1 MTTKE
6 KLKPLTESQKVFC
19 NEYILDY
26 NGTRSYQ
33 VAYPDASY
41 DSAKVNASRLLTNDN
56 VLQYIGDLQA
66 DLSKATGITK
76 ARILKELEK
85 MAFNSNE
92 DQKLR
97 ANDKNK
103 AIEILNKMLGFNEP
117 EKISNEGS
125 VIVIQE
131 CQKNV

>member
-1 MTTKE
+1 MKKDKQNE
-6 KLKPLTESQKVFC
+6 LTESQKVFC

-26 NGTRSYQ
+26 NGTRAYQ
-33 VAYPDASY
+33 VAYPESSY
-41 DSAKVNASRLLTNDN
+41 NTAKVNASKLLTNTN
-56 VLQYIGDLQA
+56 ILQYIGVLQA

-85 MAFNSNE
+85 MAFDE
-92 DQKLR
+92 QTDQKLR
-97 ANDKNK
+97 ATDKQR

-117 EKISNEGS
+117 EKSQISGS
-125 VIVIQE
+125 VITIQE

>member
-1 MTTKE
+1 MKKDKQNE
-6 KLKPLTESQKVFC
+6 LTESQKVFC

-26 NGTRSYQ
+26 NGTRAYQ
-33 VAYPDASY
+33 VAYPESSY
-41 DSAKVNASRLLTNDN
+41 NTAKVNASKLLTNTN
-56 VLQYIGDLQA
+56 ILQYIGVLQA

-85 MAFNSNE
+85 MAFDE
-92 DQKLR
+92 QTDQKLR
-97 ANDKNK
+97 ATDKQK

-117 EKISNEGS
+117 EKSQILGS
-125 VIVIQE
+125 VITIQE

>member
-1 MTTKE
+1 MKKDKQSE
-6 KLKPLTESQKVFC
+6 LTESQKVFC

-26 NGTRSYQ
+26 NGTRAYQ
-33 VAYPDASY
+33 VAYPESSY
-41 DSAKVNASRLLTNDN
+41 NTAKVNASKLLTNTN
-56 VLQYIGDLQA
+56 ILQYIGVLQA

-85 MAFNSNE
+85 MAFDE
-92 DQKLR
+92 QTDQKLR
-97 ANDKNK
+97 ATDKQR

-117 EKISNEGS
+117 EKSQILGS
-125 VIVIQE
+125 VITIQE